1 MTYQNFQKLN
11 IEKNY
16 EEFTNASSMFI
27 VYKKPSEEGAMN
39 IDLDSD
45 YIKIGLNKKEYA
57 VYELNNKNSQM
68 QPILNAMVI
77 FPALIYV
84 FEELKQYGE
93 DKIDYTGRKWY
104 KSLVKSYQK
113 RGENFEAKI
122 ESEPKLSTGI
132 YEWIDSKDPDHAIY
146 LGKLRPGDQYDR
158 NCGKGICLPL

>member
-1 MTYQNFQKLN
+1 
-11 IEKNY
+11 
-16 EEFTNASSMFI
+16 
-27 VYKKPSEEGAMN
+27 
-39 IDLDSD
+39 
-45 YIKIGLNKKEYA
+45 
-57 VYELNNKNSQM
+57 M

-122 ESEPKLSTGI
+122 ESELSI
-132 YEWIDSKDPDHAIY
+132 SLAQEAMEFPLSKAFANISALEDIELED
-146 LGKLRPGDQYDR
+146 D
-158 NCGKGICLPL
+158 